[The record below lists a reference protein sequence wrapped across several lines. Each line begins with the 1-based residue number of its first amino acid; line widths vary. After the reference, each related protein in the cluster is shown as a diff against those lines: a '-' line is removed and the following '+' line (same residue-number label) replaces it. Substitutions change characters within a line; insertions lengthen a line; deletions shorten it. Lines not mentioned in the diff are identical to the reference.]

1 MRHIMITAAI
11 AAATL
16 AGCATGNDPARMAE
30 RECGN
35 FARVEG
41 ARLVGVEG
49 VDTVSQGDA
58 NYKVRMK
65 VEDALSR
72 RINAECL
79 YSSSTKTARWSE
91 PLPKGFERI

>member
-1 MRHIMITAAI
+1 MRHILI
-11 AAATL
+11 AATIAASTL
-16 AGCATGNDPARMAE
+16 AGCATPNDPARLAE

-35 FARVEG
+35 FARIEG

-49 VDTVSQGDA
+49 VDAVTQGDA

-72 RINAECL
+72 RLNAECL
-79 YSSSTKTARWSE
+79 YSSSTKTARWAA

>member
-1 MRHIMITAAI
+1 MRHILMTATL
-11 AAATL
+11 AAVTL
-16 AGCATGNDPARMAE
+16 AGCATTGDPAQLAA

-35 FARVEG
+35 FARLEG

-49 VDTVSQGDA
+49 TDAVSQADA

-72 RINAECL
+72 RISAECL
-79 YSSSTKTARWSE
+79 YSSATKTARWAA

>member
-1 MRHIMITAAI
+1 MRPIILAAAI
-11 AAATL
+11 AASTL
-16 AGCATGNDPARMAE
+16 AGCATGSDPARLAE

-35 FARVEG
+35 FARIEG
-41 ARLVGVEG
+41 ARLVGVDG
-49 VDTVSQGDA
+49 VDATAQGDA

-79 YSSSTKTARWSE
+79 YSSATRTARWAE